1 MPQTKRNKQVLVG
14 VVIALV
20 FWAISSVLKPPRDF
34 ETGFYGGD
42 NTENNSLYSGNTDSG
57 WINRNQGGTVGG
69 DGQCTYYNS
78 SDGGSVM
85 TGC

>member
-1 MPQTKRNKQVLVG
+1 MPKTKLNKQVLVG

-20 FWAISSVLKPPRDF
+20 FWALSNALNQARDF
-34 ETGFYGGD
+34 EAGFYGND
-42 NTENNSLYSGNTDSG
+42 NIQRSSSTDSG
-57 WINRNQGGTVGG
+57 WINRNLGGTVGG

-78 SDGGSVM
+78 PDGGSVM